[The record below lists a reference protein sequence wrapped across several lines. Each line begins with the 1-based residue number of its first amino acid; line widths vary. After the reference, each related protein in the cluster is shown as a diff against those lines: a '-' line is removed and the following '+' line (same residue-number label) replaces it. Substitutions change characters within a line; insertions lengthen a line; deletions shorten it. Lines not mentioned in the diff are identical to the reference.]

1 MPTLELAEWP
11 WLTEEGAL
19 SPMEPL
25 RARRL
30 PADSLDEAL
39 RDILPRRVD
48 GLFALPGW
56 LRLTKDRFLS
66 PAKPLRVLRLIIEN
80 VDEVTCGGRFALS
93 FTRCATPLSPL
104 TPAEWSG

>member
-39 RDILPRRVD
+39 RDTLPWRVD

-56 LRLTKDRFLS
+56 LRLTEDRLLS
-66 PAKPLRVLRLIIEN
+66 PVEPLPVLRLIIEN
-80 VDEVTCGGRFALS
+80 VDEVTREGRFALS
-93 FTRCATPLSPL
+93 LTRCATPLLPL
-104 TPAEWSG
+104 TSAECSG

>member
-1 MPTLELAEWP
+1 MPTLAPAEWP
-11 WLTEEGAL
+11 WPTEEGAL

-30 PADSLDEAL
+30 PADTLDGTL
-39 RDILPRRVD
+39 RDILPPRVD
-48 GLFALPGW
+48 GLLALTGW
-56 LRLTKDRFLS
+56 LRLTKDRFLR

-80 VDEVTCGGRFALS
+80 VDEVTCGGRCAYSFA
-93 FTRCATPLSPL
+93 RCATPLSAL